1 MTEARPIAEPD
12 DLTEPW
18 WEATKEER
26 LLLQRCR
33 DCNQF
38 QHYPRALCTHCHST
52 DLDYVESAGRGEIY
66 SFSVIHRP
74 PHPAFTPPYILALIR
89 LAEGP
94 VLLSN
99 IVEAAEDSIRCDTP
113 VELRWEPLPDGRK
126 LPLFA
131 PTNP

>member
-1 MTEARPIAEPD
+1 MSEGRPIAEPD
-12 DLTEPW
+12 DLTQPW
-18 WEATKEER
+18 WDATKDER
-26 LLLQRCR
+26 LLLQRCV
-33 DCNQF
+33 DCNEY

-52 DLDYVESAGRGEIY
+52 NLEYAESEGRGEVY

-74 PHPAFTPPYILALIR
+74 PHPAFTPPYVLALIR

-99 IVEAAEDSIRCDTP
+99 IVDVPEDSIRCDMP

-131 PTNP
+131 PFS